1 MRFSEDRIEKL
12 TCSDGLQRDIHIWEP
27 DQPQAVF
34 LTIHGG
40 MDHGGNYVLPAL
52 FFKKHNMA
60 TVAHDQQG
68 HNKQKKVFI
77 PRFEVFLDD
86 VELMID
92 WVKGHYSGIPIFIL
106 SHSMGGL
113 VATHFGIKRLKED
126 HLIKGFIMS
135 APYYVNAVK
144 APGIVLKLA
153 GLLSALTPKM
163 AVPIEDLVLHVTHD
177 ETIYYRHRE
186 DEKDHIK
193 ADKVSARFANEML
206 KAQSWIPGNIHQW
219 NHPLLAIIAG
229 DDKLANAVEGRKLL
243 GKINPDLI
251 TELYYPENYH
261 ENFNELNRN
270 EIFGEIVKW
279 VEPRIK

>member
-12 TCSDGLQRDIHIWEP
+12 SCSDGIQRDIHIWEP
-27 DQPQAVF
+27 DKPRAVF

-40 MDHGGNYVLPAL
+40 MDHGGSYVLPAL

-68 HNKQKKVFI
+68 HDRQKKVYI
-77 PRFEVFLDD
+77 PQFEVFLDD
-86 VELMID
+86 VERMIV
-92 WVKGHYSGIPIFIL
+92 WVKEHYLDIPIFIL

-113 VATHFGIKRLKED
+113 IATHFGIKRLKED
-126 HLIKGFIMS
+126 PLIKGFIMS

-153 GLLSALTPKM
+153 GLLSVLTPKM
-163 AVPIEDLVLHVTHD
+163 TVPIEDLVVHLTHD
-177 ETIYYRHRE
+177 KIIYKRHRE
-186 DEKDHIK
+186 EEKDHIK
-193 ADKVSARFANEML
+193 ADKASARFANEML
-206 KAQSWIPGNIHQW
+206 KAQSWIPENIHQW
-219 NHPLLAIIAG
+219 NHPLLAIMAG
-229 DDKLANAVEGRKLL
+229 DDKLANVVEGRKLL
-243 GKINPDLI
+243 GHIDPGLI